1 MASRSLPGGLR
12 PLKKPR
18 GYSRQNSRQNSCRNR
33 ALGPNIV
40 SMVKSVVSIR
50 HASPGDAEDIAF
62 VHDVSWRDAYRG
74 VIPGVE
80 LERMIARRGPH

>member
-1 MASRSLPGGLR
+1 M
-12 PLKKPR
+12 
-18 GYSRQNSRQNSCRNR
+18 
-33 ALGPNIV
+33 GPNIV
-40 SMVKSVVSIR
+40 PMVKSVVSIR

-80 LERMIARRGPH
+80 LERMIARRGPNWWRSAAPSLPIRIWSAGCNTHCH